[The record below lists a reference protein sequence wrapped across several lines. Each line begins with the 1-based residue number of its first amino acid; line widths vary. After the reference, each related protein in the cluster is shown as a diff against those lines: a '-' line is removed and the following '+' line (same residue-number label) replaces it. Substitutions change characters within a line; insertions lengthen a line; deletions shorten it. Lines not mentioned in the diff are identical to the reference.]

1 MRASKKV
8 EKKLNFIVVVIN
20 NYYVLITMWIHF
32 KIVLFNVAPHRACKP
47 WIFIINGVLCF
58 LKINGSEMEKEKQW
72 LETPLQ
78 GEDESRTSSPPYEAM
93 DKNLKVG
100 EDEWTEREREMKFW
114 EREKGEWGMNF
125 EA

>member
-1 MRASKKV
+1 M
-8 EKKLNFIVVVIN
+8 
-20 NYYVLITMWIHF
+20 
-32 KIVLFNVAPHRACKP
+32 
-47 WIFIINGVLCF
+47 
-58 LKINGSEMEKEKQW
+58 
-72 LETPLQ
+72 PLQ

-114 EREKGEWGMNF
+114 EREKGEWGMTF